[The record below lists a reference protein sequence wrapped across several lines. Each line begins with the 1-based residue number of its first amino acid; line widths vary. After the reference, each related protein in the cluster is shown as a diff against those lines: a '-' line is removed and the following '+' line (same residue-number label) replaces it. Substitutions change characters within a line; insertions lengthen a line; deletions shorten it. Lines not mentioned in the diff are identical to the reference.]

1 MKSRK
6 KKKLSV
12 EVKVGLIIA
21 VVNLIT
27 ALIELIAKLF
37 K

>member
-27 ALIELIAKLF
+27 ALIELIAKIF